1 MQIEE
6 RKKKLTQTKSNQNL
20 EDTTGAAPG
29 EGGRERKRGVLPL
42 GPRQLLPQ
50 FPVWS
55 DATDRWSITI
65 RPGSGENVVSRD
77 IRRDFTGEWVVAA
90 AGVDTSSHV
99 ARPARIAR
107 SLRGEG

>member
-1 MQIEE
+1 MGLGALVASAA
-6 RKKKLTQTKSNQNL
+6 RSDLTCSLIDNNI
-20 EDTTGAAPG
+20 P
-29 EGGRERKRGVLPL
+29 
-42 GPRQLLPQ
+42 
-50 FPVWS
+50 
-55 DATDRWSITI
+55 